1 MDVWGFLGQ
10 LGNALFSEIIAL
22 MKTIMNSILDSIKD
36 MVEGILNGFGIP
48 FSDWSQ
54 GLTSQGYTIPILFV
68 AILGIAFLILMIFV
82 DVFGLEKTVGKT
94 IGGFLKGG
102 IGEELTGLTEEGAE
116 L

>member
-22 MKTIMNSILDSIKD
+22 MNTIMNGILGSIKD
-36 MVEGILNGFGIP
+36 MVGGILNGFGIP
-48 FSDWSQ
+48 FSEWAY
-54 GLTSQGYTIPILFV
+54 GLASQGYTIPILFV
-68 AILGIAFLILMIFV
+68 AILGIAFLILMIFI

-102 IGEELTGLTEEGAE
+102 IGEELTGLTEKGAE